1 MAKTDHSGQRKGKN
15 RNVTIF
21 LIIYLIPFGAY
32 FKPDVVLVKTCKLE
46 HLFSENSLSFLN
58 HNLVPRGSIVFG
70 IYNFFLCLQQ
80 NTPE

>member
-1 MAKTDHSGQRKGKN
+1 MSKGVKNYMQLYGKTDHSGQRKGKN

-46 HLFSENSLSFLN
+46 HLFSEPS
-58 HNLVPRGSIVFG
+58 
-70 IYNFFLCLQQ
+70 
-80 NTPE
+80 